1 MRTRPQE
8 ANQQQHP
15 PIDHLTPDTLWTTK
29 YIDAAVAQLK
39 AEGHEIR
46 DEDIARLSPLKH
58 CNLNLLGRYS
68 FTASTPAAG
77 ALRPLRD
84 PDAPELDEDD
94 DGQQG

>member
-1 MRTRPQE
+1 V
-8 ANQQQHP
+8 
-15 PIDHLTPDTLWTTK
+15 LWTTR

-46 DEDIARLSPLKH
+46 EEDIARLSPLKH
-58 CNLNLLGRYS
+58 RNLNLLGRYS

-77 ALRPLRD
+77 TLRPLRD

-94 DGQQG
+94 EGAD